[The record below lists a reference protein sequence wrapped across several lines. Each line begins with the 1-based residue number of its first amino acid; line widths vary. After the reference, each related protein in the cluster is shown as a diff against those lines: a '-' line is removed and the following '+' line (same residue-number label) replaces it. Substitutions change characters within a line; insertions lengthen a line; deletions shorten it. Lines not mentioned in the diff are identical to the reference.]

1 MLLQAHSGFRYLV
14 LLVGIIVIVY
24 AAYGMATKRP
34 YDHRMRVLAASF
46 TGVIDLTILLGFV
59 NILFGVGFYPQ
70 LGGHIVMMVLA
81 AAVAHV
87 VHGVMKRRPEDQ
99 RTYAPH
105 LVGTAVVLGLVVAGI
120 MAIGRPIVG

>member
-1 MLLQAHSGFRYLV
+1 MLLSAHSGLRYLV
-14 LLVGIIVIVY
+14 LLLGVLVAAY

-34 YDHRMRVLAASF
+34 YDQRMRLLAAAF
-46 TGVIDLTILLGFV
+46 TGSLDLTVLLG
-59 NILFGVGFYPQ
+59 IAYLLTSQFYPQ

-81 AAVAHV
+81 VTVAHV
-87 VHGVMKRRPEDQ
+87 VSAVVRRRPPEE

-105 LVGTAVVLGLVVAGI
+105 LVSALVVLGIVSFGI